1 MHDHAGGAE
10 AVPRCVSAGGCQDG
24 WDHRVMTLCSRD
36 VPAAERFSW
45 FCELVARDM
54 APHDIVTEHV
64 QDFSASATLLS
75 LGEGIGVSSV
85 AFPAMQSIRSRRL
98 IRRSDPELWV
108 LALVVK
114 GAMQREQGRNQV
126 NPRPGD
132 LVLYDSSQPYWASI
146 ATDDV
151 AQSIVLHL
159 PRRTVPVPE
168 QALRRMVAT
177 ALPSRTGIGALLS
190 QLLGGLVEQG
200 PKLEA
205 GQTGRVA
212 SAVVDLTTAFLAGLS
227 GADGPQTTAARR
239 VAQLHQIKSF
249 IRSRLGEPGLT
260 PTAVAA
266 AHHISLRALQYLFR
280 EDGRTVGAFIREQRL
295 ERCRAGLADPRLA
308 GHSVAAIAVRAGF
321 CDAAAF
327 SRAFKARYGMP
338 PGEYRRHCGGPPS
351 QGRAGH
357 TG

>member
-1 MHDHAGGAE
+1 MGWKQRLAVCLGRLPRRDGTNGGTN
-10 AVPRCVSAGGCQDG
+10 
-24 WDHRVMTLCSRD
+24 RVMTLCSRD
-36 VPAAERFSW
+36 LPAAERFSW
-45 FCELVARDM
+45 FCDLVARDM

-64 QDFSASATLLS
+64 SDFPASATLLS
-75 LGEGIGVSSV
+75 LGDGIGVSSV

-98 IRRSDPELWV
+98 IQRSDPELWV

-114 GAMQREQGRNQV
+114 GTMQREQGRNHV

-132 LVLYDSSQPYWASI
+132 LVLYDTSQPYWASI
-146 ATDDV
+146 ATDDL

-177 ALPSRTGIGALLS
+177 ALPSRTGFGALLS

-205 GQTGRVA
+205 GQTHRLA
-212 SAVVDLTTAFLAGLS
+212 SAVVDLTTAFLASLS
-227 GADGPQTTAARR
+227 DADGPQTKAARR

-249 IRSRLGEPGLT
+249 IRARLGEPELT

-266 AHHISLRALQYLFR
+266 AHHISLRALHYLFR
-280 EDGRTVGAFIREQRL
+280 ENGKTVGEFIREQRL
-295 ERCRAGLADPRLA
+295 EHCRADLADPRLA
-308 GHSVAAIAVRAGF
+308 GRSVAEIAIRAGF
-321 CDAAAF
+321 SDATAF
-327 SRAFKARYGMP
+327 SRTFKTRYGMP
-338 PGEYRRHCGGPPS
+338 PGEYRRSHGEPQS
-351 QGRAGH
+351 RNNTGRPE
-357 TG
+357 